1 MFKRTLH
8 GSGYRDPELLVGL
21 DLGTNKVTVV
31 VAERENNFGEAQIIG
46 IGQAQSHGI
55 RKGLIV
61 HLDQA
66 VRSVKQALGDAENM
80 VGLELTQATV
90 AFSGGEVTS
99 VRSKG
104 MISLGRTPRAVM
116 QLDIERVIEAAQADV
131 SVPQNQ
137 TIVHTIPVE
146 YSLDGNNGVDDPL
159 GMTGMRFDID
169 LESVIVPSAHIQNV
183 LNCVEK
189 AGIEVLGLV
198 IKPLASALGVLSNEE
213 AIAGAVLVDVGG
225 GTSGVAIFAD
235 GRPKHLAIIPVGG
248 DHITNDVATVMKIP
262 LNKAEDLKKEVAFCY
277 ENDNQNNYEFD
288 HMGRNY
294 VCDMQDLTD
303 VVQCRIEELFHVLVQ
318 AEIEKAGLPMLPAGI
333 VITGGVSKTNG
344 IDKYLSQVMDMQVRV
359 ALPLDSSK
367 MPPGRNGPEYACAAG
382 IIRYALERERDNYR
396 YMEPWAQ
403 TLKNQGRYPMNV
415 PDRSPRLS
423 PAGPDDTQSSIGG
436 ITGFIDFIKR
446 MFREIF

>member
-1 MFKRTLH
+1 M
-8 GSGYRDPELLVGL
+8 
-21 DLGTNKVTVV
+21 
-31 VAERENNFGEAQIIG
+31 
-46 IGQAQSHGI
+46 
-55 RKGLIV
+55 
-61 HLDQA
+61 
-66 VRSVKQALGDAENM
+66 
-80 VGLELTQATV
+80 
-90 AFSGGEVTS
+90 
-99 VRSKG
+99 
-104 MISLGRTPRAVM
+104 
-116 QLDIERVIEAAQADV
+116 
-131 SVPQNQ
+131 
-137 TIVHTIPVE
+137 
-146 YSLDGNNGVDDPL
+146 
-159 GMTGMRFDID
+159 
-169 LESVIVPSAHIQNV
+169 IVPSAHIQNV

-423 PAGPDDTQSSIGG
+423 PAGPDDTQGSIGG